1 MELGLPEK
9 LLLGA
14 KGQGALPR
22 PEGHGDSHGSRS
34 RVLPGQST
42 GNTSGAED
50 TLNIEI
56 TNSEVSSQLSSM
68 DKNIKIKSRVIICS
82 IHYILEVL
90 TGTAELGP
98 TSYKGQSWI

>member
-1 MELGLPEK
+1 MELGLSEK

-34 RVLPGQST
+34 CVLPGQST

-50 TLNIEI
+50 TLI
-56 TNSEVSSQLSSM
+56 
-68 DKNIKIKSRVIICS
+68 
-82 IHYILEVL
+82 
-90 TGTAELGP
+90 
-98 TSYKGQSWI
+98 